1 MESTNSMQQEMDKI
15 FNAINDMKL
24 DEAKNM
30 MQEMEARVQEYLE
43 HRNIRFDDDL
53 DVLSDVDEDDV
64 LHIQKKS

>member
-1 MESTNSMQQEMDKI
+1 MESTTSMQQEMDKI

-53 DVLSDVDEDDV
+53 DVLSDVDEEDV